1 MSFRTPVLESN
12 QMGANQPGY
21 SDQDSFSVIDRFSRF
36 DGDFV
41 AERDLRVEGN
51 VKGSIE
57 CHGTLFVAEGAI
69 VSAKVTAENITVA
82 GDLSGETRCRGKLHL
97 LPTGRVRGRVSTAA
111 LVITEG
117 AIYEGELA
125 MAEDTRTENAPQ
137 RPVAVPVQPSS
148 QTQAQPQRAESAPAH
163 EEPAVTPSTFIRRLG
178 GPETPWDPTQE
189 PENDNS

>member
-1 MSFRTPVLESN
+1 M
-12 QMGANQPGY
+12 
-21 SDQDSFSVIDRFSRF
+21 IDRFSRF

-51 VKGSIE
+51 VKGSID
-57 CHGTLFVAEGAI
+57 CNGTLFVAEGAI

-97 LPTGRVRGRVSTAA
+97 LPTGRVRGRVSTAG

-125 MAEDTRTENAPQ
+125 MAEDAHAETAPQ
-137 RPVAVPVQPSS
+137 RPTVVPAPSVAP
-148 QTQAQPQRAESAPAH
+148 RAESTATARRTGRRAQHLHSPSWRPRNAMGCRARVRLRQFLSATSAGLDSLYAGNRLLAG
-163 EEPAVTPSTFIRRLG
+163 AVQT
-178 GPETPWDPTQE
+178 
-189 PENDNS
+189 

>member
-1 MSFRTPVLESN
+1 MSFRSSVLDPN
-12 QMGANQPGY
+12 QTGSSQSGY
-21 SDQDSFSVIDRFSRF
+21 GEQDSFSVIDRFSRF

-57 CHGTLFVAEGAI
+57 CHGTLFVAEGA
-69 VSAKVTAENITVA
+69 VVAAKVTAENITVA

-97 LPTGRVRGRVSTAA
+97 LPTGRVRGRVNTSG

-125 MAEDTRTENAPQ
+125 MAEDAQADAAPQ
-137 RPVAVPVQPSS
+137 RPTVVPAQPSATRS
-148 QTQAQPQRAESAPAH
+148 
-163 EEPAVTPSTFIRRLG
+163 EPTTLVDEPGVAPSTFIRRLG
-178 GPETPWDPTQE
+178 GPETPWDPDAE
-189 PENDNS
+189 PDSNDS

>member
-1 MSFRTPVLESN
+1 MSFRTSVLDARQTES
-12 QMGANQPGY
+12 GQPGN
-21 SDQDSFSVIDRFSRF
+21 SDPGSFSVIDRFSRF

-51 VKGSIE
+51 VKGAIE
-57 CHGTLFVAEGAI
+57 CHGTLFIAEGAI

-97 LPTGRVRGRVSTAA
+97 LPSGRVRGRVSTAT

-125 MAEDTRTENAPQ
+125 MAEGPAAESTPVRPTVVPSQPQ
-137 RPVAVPVQPSS
+137 RPESVAV
-148 QTQAQPQRAESAPAH
+148 A
-163 EEPAVTPSTFIRRLG
+163 EEPAVAPNTFIRRLG
-178 GPETPWDPTQE
+178 GPETPWDANQE
-189 PENDNS
+189 PEPDNS

>member
-1 MSFRTPVLESN
+1 MSFRSSVLDSS
-12 QMGANQPGY
+12 QPAAGQAGY
-21 SDQDSFSVIDRFSRF
+21 GDQDSFSVIDRYSRF

-57 CHGTLFVAEGAI
+57 CHGTLFIAEGAI
-69 VSAKVTAENITVA
+69 VAAKVTAENITVA

-97 LPTGRVRGRVSTAA
+97 LPTGRVRGRVSTTG

-125 MAEDTRTENAPQ
+125 MAEGSTPETALQ
-137 RPVAVPVQPSS
+137 RPVVVPA
-148 QTQAQPQRAESAPAH
+148 QTERTQRTETIPEP

-189 PENDNS
+189 PETDNS

>member
-1 MSFRTPVLESN
+1 MSFRTSVLDANQTGSN
-12 QMGANQPGY
+12 QTGY

-57 CHGTLFVAEGAI
+57 CHGTLYIAEGAM
-69 VSAKVTAENITVA
+69 VAAKVTAENITVA

-97 LPTGRVRGRVSTAA
+97 LPTGRVRGRVGTAA
-111 LVITEG
+111 LVVTEG

-125 MAEDTRTENAPQ
+125 MTEEHAPESTPQ
-137 RPVAVPVQPSS
+137 RPVVVAAHVQRTETP
-148 QTQAQPQRAESAPAH
+148 PFPAP

-178 GPETPWDPTQE
+178 GPETPWDPNDE
-189 PENDNS
+189 PAASTDA

>member
-1 MSFRTPVLESN
+1 MSFRTSVLDPN
-12 QMGANQPGY
+12 QVGSSQSGHGE
-21 SDQDSFSVIDRFSRF
+21 QDSFSVIDRFSRF

-51 VKGSIE
+51 VKGSID
-57 CHGTLFVAEGAI
+57 CNGTLFVAEGAI

-111 LVITEG
+111 LVVTEG

-125 MAEDTRTENAPQ
+125 MAEGAQAEPTPQ
-137 RPVAVPVQPSS
+137 RPTVVPAPSS
-148 QTQAQPQRAESAPAH
+148 APRAEPAEMP
-163 EEPAVTPSTFIRRLG
+163 EEPAVAPNTFIRRLG
-178 GPETPWDPTQE
+178 GPETPWDAEQE
-189 PENDNS
+189 SDSDNS

>member
-1 MSFRTPVLESN
+1 MSFRTSVLESS
-12 QMGANQPGY
+12 QPTQA
-21 SDQDSFSVIDRFSRF
+21 DQDSFSVIDRFSRF

-51 VKGSIE
+51 VKGAIE
-57 CHGTLFVAEGAI
+57 CHGTLFVAQGAV

-125 MAEDTRTENAPQ
+125 MAEDASAETAPQ
-137 RPVAVPVQPSS
+137 RPVVVP
-148 QTQAQPQRAESAPAH
+148 TQPQRTEPAAAS
-163 EEPAVTPSTFIRRLG
+163 EEPAVTPNTFIRRLG
-178 GPETPWDPTQE
+178 GPETPWDGNQE
-189 PENDNS
+189 QDPDNS

>member
-1 MSFRTPVLESN
+1 MSFRTSALESN
-12 QMGANQPGY
+12 QAGSHLPGHG
-21 SDQDSFSVIDRFSRF
+21 DQDSFSVIDRFSRF

-57 CHGTLFVAEGAI
+57 CQGTLYIAEGAI
-69 VSAKVTAENITVA
+69 VAARITAENITVA

-125 MAEDTRTENAPQ
+125 MSEERAPESTPQ
-137 RPVAVPVQPSS
+137 RPVVVASQPHRSD
-148 QTQAQPQRAESAPAH
+148 TPPAD
-163 EEPAVTPSTFIRRLG
+163 EEPAVAPSTFIRRLG
-178 GPETPWDPTQE
+178 GPETPWESDSEPAPPTE
-189 PENDNS
+189 S

>member
-1 MSFRTPVLESN
+1 MSFRSSVLESN
-12 QMGANQPGY
+12 QAGSAQPGY
-21 SDQDSFSVIDRFSRF
+21 GDQDSFSVIDRFSRF

-57 CHGTLFVAEGAI
+57 CHGTLFVAEGAV

-97 LPTGRVRGRVSTAA
+97 LPTGRVRGRVSTAG

-125 MAEDTRTENAPQ
+125 MAEGAQTESAPQ
-137 RPVAVPVQPSS
+137 RPIAVP
-148 QTQAQPQRAESAPAH
+148 TQPQRTEAPRTEAAPS
-163 EEPAVTPSTFIRRLG
+163 EEPSVTPSTFIRRLG
-178 GPETPWDPTQE
+178 GPETPWDPNQE
-189 PENDNS
+189 PDPDNS